1 MEGGVNLEFNVN
13 AIRHTRLRVSIVTTL
28 YLNVVETIVFALNQ
42 ENGVVVM
49 VHTPKLLSRALIIHV
64 ILLLS
69 KTSKVLL
76 FFDKISLNSY
86 FML

>member
-1 MEGGVNLEFNVN
+1 MNLEFNVN

-86 FML
+86 FKL